1 MKLDFKGMQTS
12 FMTAGGLMIGTG
24 IMGLMLDGV
33 PFPRAYSIGSLIVG
47 SVMVIAAYAAK
58 RFFKVERPVNENS
71 LK

>member
-24 IMGLMLDGV
+24 IMGLVLDGV
-33 PFPRAYSIGSLIVG
+33 PFPRAYSMGSLIVG

-58 RFFKVERPVNENS
+58 RLFTAEQPVNE
-71 LK
+71 KTT